1 MAKDAD
7 TTNAATAQA
16 KADKTEP
23 KAKAKAEKANAA
35 ELAAAVQALESE
47 HPVEKAKKKKKKK
60 PKKPKHPFELK
71 QLNPRRLLG
80 KWPGTDLKVPGAL
93 EEKVP
98 GFPLSKPRD
107 FAADSAA
114 HSNKLRGNGVHYCG
128 LPQTYVLSKVR
139 LDPAEHWSGHPMGL
153 GEAERAMHG
162 IFPHGPPSPVMTPL
176 RVLPRLPS
184 KASAALE
191 QEVVTL
197 KKGVAQLVQ
206 TCAKSLP
213 AMKFLVIC
221 RVPFLTPCK
230 ENDRM
235 DARFKDKSIMQT
247 DERRPVRGVQSNIFR
262 TVLGSLGKYPVTQ
275 LEVHPDRATMRP
287 HEQLAIAIDCRSR
300 KTFSHYVVALCVR
313 EEIIREKKKLSDLYY
328 VQRLNITKVRTA
340 DGTWM
345 VSTLTPLPLSQYPYL
360 QQRQQQQQQQQQQHQ
375 QQQQQQQRWRQQWR
389 RRQLVLRRP
398 FGCAM

>member
-7 TTNAATAQA
+7 TTNAATAQG
-16 KADKTEP
+16 P
-23 KAKAKAEKANAA
+23 KKKAKAEKANAA
-35 ELAAAVQALESE
+35 ELAAAVQALEKE
-47 HPVEKAKKKKKKK
+47 HPVDAQAKQKKKKKK
-60 PKKPKHPFELK
+60 PKKPKQPFELK

-98 GFPLSKPRD
+98 GFPLRKPRD

-221 RVPFLTPCK
+221 RVPFLTPYK

-235 DARFKDKSIMQT
+235 DARFKHKSIMQT
-247 DERRPVRGVQSNIFR
+247 EERRPVRGVQSNIFR

-287 HEQLAIAIDCRSR
+287 HKQLAIAIDCRSR

-313 EEIIREKKKLSDLYY
+313 EEIIREKKKLCDLYY
-328 VQRLNITKVRTA
+328 VQQLNITKVRTA

-345 VSTLTPLPLSQYPYL
+345 VSTAFSHPLTIVIVSVSAAAAAAAAAAACLA
-360 QQRQQQQQQQQQQHQ
+360 
-375 QQQQQQQRWRQQWR
+375 
-389 RRQLVLRRP
+389 VP
-398 FGCAM
+398 F